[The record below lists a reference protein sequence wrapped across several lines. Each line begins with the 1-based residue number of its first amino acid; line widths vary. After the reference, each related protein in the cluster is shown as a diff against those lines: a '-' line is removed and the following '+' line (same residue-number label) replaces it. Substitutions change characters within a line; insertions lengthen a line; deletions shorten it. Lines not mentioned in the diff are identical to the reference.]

1 MMPNKRRRNS
11 RRNIIPFF
19 LLLLLVILAG
29 AILWLGVPWLA
40 EQQFGAASPT
50 LSDSQKWSYAAQ
62 LLTQRNTLLGGA
74 CSASTPKDF
83 TINPGDS
90 VITISR
96 DLQNSGIIQDAD
108 AFRSYLIYTGLD
120 TLIRADA
127 YQLDCALPAVEIARQ
142 IKNKYLENVVF
153 SILPGWRAEEIAA
166 ALPSSG
172 IEVSPAD
179 FLAVVHSPKNL
190 NLPKFIPE
198 GASLEGFLFPG
209 EYTIKRE
216 ISPSELVQ
224 IFMDRFN
231 SEVGENIRSEI
242 ESQGLSVYQ
251 GVILA
256 SIVQRESYNDPER
269 DKIASVFYNRL
280 AQGINLETDPTV
292 QYALGYSEQYGWW
305 KSPLALSDLQVKSP
319 YNTYLFDGLPPTP
332 IANPDLSAILA
343 VAKPAVT
350 DYLFF
355 RAVCD
360 GSGTHVFART
370 FAEHV
375 ANECK

>member
-1 MMPNKRRRNS
+1 MPNKRRRNS

-40 EQQFGAASPT
+40 EQQFGAASPA

-172 IEVSPAD
+172 IEVSPSD
-179 FLAVVHSPKNL
+179 FLAVVQSPKNL

-224 IFMDRFN
+224 IFVDRFD

-292 QYALGYSEQYGWW
+292 QYALGYSKQYGWW

-319 YNTYLFDGLPPTP
+319 YNTYLVNGLPPTP

-355 RAVCD
+355 RAACD